1 MGNERTDPYSP
12 IYTFAA
18 SCKESSYDSDRTF
31 FLLTRPSGYLLFDV
45 PDEPHA
51 GLQFSPVRT
60 TPEPDGQRPG
70 STHHL
75 YQVIP
80 VSIPMVVEPVPHD
93 HDVQLEKALLARE
106 HARVDAWQRKNRQA
120 LDALLDD
127 NFIEIN
133 ALGRF
138 GKKDVLKILLDA
150 ITLEEFSIE
159 KPRFIALGSDVILL
173 TYRCSETIIM
183 GGDREEISAH
193 VVAVYVMRNNQW
205 RLLHWQITP
214 FIGCR

>member
-1 MGNERTDPYSP
+1 
-12 IYTFAA
+12 
-18 SCKESSYDSDRTF
+18 
-31 FLLTRPSGYLLFDV
+31 
-45 PDEPHA
+45 
-51 GLQFSPVRT
+51 
-60 TPEPDGQRPG
+60 
-70 STHHL
+70 
-75 YQVIP
+75 
-80 VSIPMVVEPVPHD
+80 MVVEPVPHD